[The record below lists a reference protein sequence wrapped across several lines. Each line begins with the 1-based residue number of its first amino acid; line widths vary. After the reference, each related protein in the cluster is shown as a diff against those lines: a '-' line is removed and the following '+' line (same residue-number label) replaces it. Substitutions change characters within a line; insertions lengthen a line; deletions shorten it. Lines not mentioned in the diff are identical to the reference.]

1 MISPHPEA
9 PHAPRTGRDRRLI
22 DTRFSVRGASARAEE
37 HDDGN
42 MVTARG
48 ERVNRVLMVRNVVTV
63 WGLVYL
69 FNPVVSDFVGPI
81 PHGEFIG
88 VAILIAGLAR
98 FVLYVRD
105 ERRSTWKAHGN

>member
-1 MISPHPEA
+1 LTTTQSFV
-9 PHAPRTGRDRRLI
+9 RLPA
-22 DTRFSVRGASARAEE
+22 TAAEE
-37 HDDGN
+37 HDDVNN
-42 MVTARG
+42 MVTVRG

-69 FNPVVSDFVGPI
+69 FTPVVSDFVGPI

-98 FVLYVRD
+98 FVVYVRD
-105 ERRSTWKAHGN
+105 ERRRVWKAHGN